1 MTGFRLWIENHSVNV
16 PKITQLMFRKSLS
29 ESSEKQ
35 SVKMPKNNQLGWLV
49 ANKYVII
56 CGNKEKNGQK
66 V

>member
-1 MTGFRLWIENHSVNV
+1 MDDDRV
-16 PKITQLMFRKSLS
+16 PLVDRKTIS

-35 SVKMPKNNQLGWLV
+35 SVKVPKNNQLGWLV

-66 V
+66 QV

>member
-1 MTGFRLWIENHSVNV
+1 MDDDRV
-16 PKITQLMFRKSLS
+16 PLVDRKTIS

-66 V
+66 QV